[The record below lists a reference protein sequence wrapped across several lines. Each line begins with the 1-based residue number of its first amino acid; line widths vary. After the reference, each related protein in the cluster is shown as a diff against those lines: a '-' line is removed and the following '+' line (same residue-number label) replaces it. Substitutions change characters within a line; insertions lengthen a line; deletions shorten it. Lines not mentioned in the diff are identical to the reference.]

1 MPSPSTGR
9 PATTPA
15 RRRRST
21 ASAGYTLAWA
31 TTARPLR
38 SASRPSRC
46 CSNPVIRKAR
56 QKPGTALATPTHN
69 LGSYRQA
76 IGAYQTAL
84 RLIRAT
90 RDKGA
95 EALIL
100 RHLGDTLLATA
111 SYDAA

>member
-1 MPSPSTGR
+1 
-9 PATTPA
+9 
-15 RRRRST
+15 
-21 ASAGYTLAWA
+21 
-31 TTARPLR
+31 
-38 SASRPSRC
+38 
-46 CSNPVIRKAR
+46 
-56 QKPGTALATPTHN
+56 LATPTHN

-111 SYDAA
+111 SYDAARDVLQQALAILSQLGHPDEDKIRAKLDSIRP